1 MYYYLISFL
10 HCFLPC
16 YEISLPTYYNMDWS
30 KETHVIGLSGTLSD
44 GWEEECWQ
52 GYSLWKCESA
62 ILLRKV
68 N

>member
-1 MYYYLISFL
+1 MYYLISFL

-44 GWEEECWQ
+44 GWE
-52 GYSLWKCESA
+52 GKRSVGKD
-62 ILLRKV
+62 ILYGNANPRFFCVK
-68 N
+68 